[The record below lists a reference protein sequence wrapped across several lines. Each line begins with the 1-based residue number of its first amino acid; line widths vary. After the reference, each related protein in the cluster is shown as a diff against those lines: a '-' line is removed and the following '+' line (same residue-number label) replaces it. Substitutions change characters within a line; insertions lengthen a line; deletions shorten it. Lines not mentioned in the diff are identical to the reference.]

1 MKLPKNLLIKDTV
14 SLFMGKYQ
22 YKVVLVS
29 PASHWFRGK
38 NLKLVEQ
45 KLSSDKEREHW
56 LNPKGRTPN
65 NKIFLQ
71 DLLETLKKFD
81 VNEYDIR
88 IETPLINV
96 YTNNR
101 MHIEALTSIDSE
113 SIKYVSLPSKTH
125 PPLKK
130 GDVIVKNLDFD
141 YKVYMGNTRHNY
153 KDFLNWSVNND
164 KIKVTKKCTKDLN
177 KERSWGGSYFYV
189 KGEKTL
195 TMVKMF
201 LGSDISRVETIIK
214 A

>member
-1 MKLPKNLLIKDTV
+1 MKLPKNLLIKDTL

-29 PASHWFRGK
+29 PGAHWFRGK
-38 NLKLVEQ
+38 NLNLVEQ
-45 KLSSDKEREHW
+45 KLLDEKASKHW
-56 LNPKGRTPN
+56 LKGTTGENHTFVKDLVQAFKNFNP
-65 NKIFLQ
+65 
-71 DLLETLKKFD
+71 D
-81 VNEYDIR
+81 EYDIR

-96 YTNNR
+96 YTNNKTQV
-101 MHIEALTSIDSE
+101 ETLTAVNPIFV
-113 SIKYVSLPSKTH
+113 KFVSLPSKTG
-125 PPLKK
+125 PVLKQ
-130 GDVIVKNLDFD
+130 GDIIVKNLDFD
-141 YKVYMGNTRHNY
+141 YKIFMGNTRRNY

-177 KERSWGGSYFYV
+177 SERSWGGSYFYV

-201 LGSDISRVETIIK
+201 LGSDISRVENIIK

>member
-29 PASHWFRGK
+29 SVAHFFRSK
-38 NLKLVEQ
+38 NL
-45 KLSSDKEREHW
+45 DYAERRFNEKDNTDPFFKSRIVDNKNFSLKV
-56 LNPKGRTPN
+56 LN
-65 NKIFLQ
+65 
-71 DLLETLKKFD
+71 ELKTFD
-81 VNEYDIR
+81 PLEYDIR
-88 IETPLINV
+88 IENPLINI
-96 YTNNR
+96 YTNNKR
-101 MHIEALTSIDSE
+101 YVEVLTAIDS
-113 SIKYVSLPSKTH
+113 SYIKFISLPSKTH

-141 YKVYMGNTRHNY
+141 YKIFMGNTRRNY
-153 KDFLNWSVNND
+153 KDFLNWSINND

-201 LGSDISRVETIIK
+201 LGSDISRVETVIK